1 MTLTGYYSN
10 MDRELEGSYDPVTG
24 ELDPYSGISWSI
36 ADASA
41 LTPHTSN
48 VTRDWHYKGF
58 KQANIALQYESR
70 PNDKWQYDVQY
81 YHMIDENN
89 LWVHNLLEGQG
100 GHLTGYSAKNPEW
113 YRSGW
118 FSKGNGVEANASVAL
133 GAKHQLG
140 FGAKYVKLDWNNDEN
155 NTPKDDRGYDKR
167 YSFYLEEAWSF
178 DTRTRMTLGVRHENL
193 SQDYKALDNHN
204 ANETKDHITD
214 PVLNITHD
222 LTANDTVRFSAGR
235 THFFIQPKSAA
246 SNIRM
251 KKPIPKPERTR
262 NYELG
267 WKHKLGARSD
277 VDIAIF
283 RTDVTDR
290 IASVGRRN
298 NRYYINLDKTRIRGV
313 ELGYKQTFSPHW
325 QGFANYTWLHAEDT
339 DNGVE
344 KDATGLPSGMFN
356 LGATYRMG
364 KWQSTLLGR
373 AVRGWKNNDSD
384 YPNSAGYFTMD
395 LDLRYRPQTDL
406 ECFLRVNNLFNTDY
420 QDKLYHPAQGAN
432 VMLGVEM
439 DF

>member
-1 MTLTGYYSN
+1 VQIT
-10 MDRELEGSYDPVTG
+10 GSYDPVTG
-24 ELDPYSGISWSI
+24 ELDPFSSPNWSI
-36 ADASA
+36 GDTSA

-58 KQANIALQYESR
+58 RQSNIALQFESR
-70 PNDKWQYDVQY
+70 PSDKWQYDVQY

-118 FSKGNGVEANASVAL
+118 FSKGNGIEANASAAL
-133 GAKHQLG
+133 GAKHQLS
-140 FGAKYVKLDWNNDEN
+140 FGAKYIALDWHTDEN
-155 NTPKDDRGYDKR
+155 NSNKRDEGTDKR
-167 YSFYLEEAWSF
+167 RSFYVEEAWSF
-178 DTRTRMTLGVRHENL
+178 DARTRMTLGVRYEGLRQTYN
-193 SQDYKALDNHN
+193 KT
-204 ANETKDHITD
+204 NESKDSATD

-222 LTANDTVRFSAGR
+222 LTKYDTVRFSAGR
-235 THFFIQPKSAA
+235 THFFIQPKSVA

-251 KKPIPKPERTR
+251 KQPLPKPERNR
-262 NYELG
+262 NFEIG
-267 WKHKLGARSD
+267 WKHKFGAQNS
-277 VDIAIF
+277 VDLAVF

-290 IASVGRRN
+290 IVSTGMGK

-313 ELGYKQTFSPHW
+313 ELGYQQNFGAHW
-325 QGFANYTWLHAEDT
+325 HTFANYTWLRAEDT
-339 DNGVE
+339 DKGVK

-406 ECFLRVNNLFNTDY
+406 EWFVRVNNLFNTEY
-420 QDKLYHPAQGAN
+420 QDSLYHPAQGTN